1 MPVVIRPD
9 PAIVGKSEDRPASG
23 RDFFDRLF
31 NEDNSRTILQ
41 TSVTDTDVGTVV
53 PFKSGFVRTVLRAW
67 QQHLHLELR
76 PDDVWLAVLVQFSF
90 FVNGHAEALRHHFV
104 AHEGKRRLTVAMA
117 FLTDRLVALARQQM
131 VDPDLCD
138 WMLPTFSTTLPHDRL
153 TAAAVFLGTM
163 QQYFGYGLCIDC
175 GFPSVTLRGERG
187 DWAELAKR
195 VARLAEFDDA
205 GAAGDVTEWSRALG
219 VAVGMMVESFDRPA
233 DDDVGEFWMRACHS
247 AGSEMSGGVTTL
259 SGWLTTFCWWRA
271 DGSRQ
276 KAYDDAELASMWQED
291 WRRLRLRGVNFPVI
305 DQDEVPVGITR
316 VPVTFYGDKDA
327 EGKDTQTI
335 LLAGSTGMKI
345 IDGEATRVSPF
356 SSWWLLGE
364 PEGSTSQSI
373 TTSCEGPE
381 KESTFGRTCA

>member
-9 PAIVGKSEDRPASG
+9 PTNVGKNEDRAASG
-23 RDFFDRLF
+23 RGFFDRLF
-31 NEDNSRTILQ
+31 NEDNRRTILQ
-41 TSVTDTDVGTVV
+41 TSVKDADVGTVV
-53 PFKSGFVRTVLRAW
+53 PFKYGFVRTVLRAW

-90 FVNGHAEALRHHFV
+90 FVNGRAEALRHHFV
-104 AHEGKRRLTVAMA
+104 AHEGKRRLTVDMAFAKIEEVDMA

-131 VDPDLCD
+131 VNPDLCD

-153 TAAAVFLGTM
+153 TVAAVFLGTM

-175 GFPSVTLRGERG
+175 GFPSVTLQGERG

-195 VARLAEFDDA
+195 VARLAE
-205 GAAGDVTEWSRALG
+205 
-219 VAVGMMVESFDRPA
+219 PA

-271 DGSRQ
+271 DGKRQ
-276 KAYDDAELASMWQED
+276 KTYDDAELASMWQED
-291 WRRLRLRGVNFPVI
+291 WRRLRLRGVDFPVI

-316 VPVTFYGDKDA
+316 VPITFYGDKVA
-327 EGKDTQTI
+327 EGKDTETV

-345 IDGEATRVSPF
+345 IDAEATRF
-356 SSWWLLGE
+356 
-364 PEGSTSQSI
+364 
-373 TTSCEGPE
+373 
-381 KESTFGRTCA
+381 